1 MAAAGDAVG
10 ASMSVSGCV
19 VVWSS
24 AGGPSLPFVGRS
36 ARRGGRCPAGA
47 HAVAVGA
54 AHRLHCAARS
64 GVASPNSL
72 HSLRSFRSNN
82 RDESVNEA
90 HAAHAPTP
98 ALRCSSP
105 PKSPP
110 PSSARREVQG
120 SLSPVKTPPPYPQRR
135 VWVGW
140 SAPLGRRE
148 AQGLWLRAQRA
159 STTDSSRLSERSE
172 RSERSEFGD
181 GATRP
186 SIAGQPERSEG
197 RSSEARKPAHTRL
210 CRSDDRMQRAGSP

>member
-1 MAAAGDAVG
+1 VRLSLVG
-10 ASMSVSGCV
+10 G
-19 VVWSS
+19 
-24 AGGPSLPFVGRS
+24 LFVGRS

-72 HSLRSFRSNN
+72 HSLRSLRSDN

-90 HAAHAPTP
+90 RAAHAPTP

-110 PSSARREVQG
+110 PGSARREVHGQWC
-120 SLSPVKTPPPYPQRR
+120 SLQKPPTRQQRR
-135 VWVGW
+135 VWAGW

-148 AQGLWLRAQRA
+148 AQGSWPRAQRA
-159 STTDSSRLSERSE
+159 SSTDSSRLFERRERSE
-172 RSERSEFGD
+172 QSEFGD
-181 GATRP
+181 VATRP
-186 SIAGQPERSEG
+186 SIAGKPERSEG

-210 CRSDDRMQRAGSP
+210 CRSDDRTQGPVKA